1 MTKPTKEQQQQQQ
14 QQQPEPDMIKADPTE
29 VVTILVNRIAE
40 LEKDKAVLTAV
51 LQSRQK

>member
-1 MTKPTKEQQQQQQ
+1 MTKPIKE
-14 QQQPEPDMIKADPTE
+14 QQPEPDMIKADPNQ

>member
-1 MTKPTKEQQQQQQ
+1 MTKPIKEQQ
-14 QQQPEPDMIKADPTE
+14 PAPDMIKADPNQ

>member
-1 MTKPTKEQQQQQQ
+1 MTKPIKEQQ
-14 QQQPEPDMIKADPTE
+14 PAPDTIKADPNQ